1 MGNILGGGNNNG
13 GNNGGLGSFGSFGFE
28 EQQCC
33 NPVVDPISLLTTIGA
48 IAAVSAF
55 LRQAVIDNM
64 VAPPRRKRRSLGQE
78 MQLIFDLGNSV
89 LD

>member
-13 GNNGGLGSFGSFGFE
+13 GNGGLGTLGSFGFE

-64 VAPPRRKRRSLGQE
+64 VAPPRRRKRSLGQE
-78 MQLIFDLGNSV
+78 FYYTLNLG
-89 LD
+89 DWF